1 MYIGSLG
8 GEDPLKKEM
17 AGHSNILTW
26 KIPWTE
32 EPGGLQCRGSQS
44 QSQLNMHA
52 IHMQRL
58 KISSHVLIVCSEH
71 PFPHNT
77 PANVDKLILTT
88 LFIHYFGDEGNKRTE
103 GKFVANG
110 SPDSL
115 VGR

>member
-1 MYIGSLG
+1 
-8 GEDPLKKEM
+8 
-17 AGHSNILTW
+17 
-26 KIPWTE
+26 
-32 EPGGLQCRGSQS
+32 
-44 QSQLNMHA
+44 MHA

-58 KISSHVLIVCSEH
+58 KISSHVLMVCSEH
-71 PFPHNT
+71 PFPQNT
-77 PANVDKLILTT
+77 LANVDKLILTT